1 MGISRNGR
9 KREKVDGKGRV
20 KELMSSVPTKDE
32 EGTKKK
38 VIERT
43 MRNHD
48 GNGREQGRS
57 P

>member
-20 KELMSSVPTKDE
+20 EELMSSVPTKDE

-38 VIERT
+38 
-43 MRNHD
+43 D
-48 GNGREQGRS
+48 GQ
-57 P
+57 